1 MHLLAPAALGAGDV
15 KLAIG
20 LGALAGSLGVEVW
33 FLAALAA
40 PLMTA
45 LWAVGA
51 RLRTGTLA
59 VPHGPSMCL
68 ATAVAAGLALLG

>member
-1 MHLLAPAALGAGDV
+1 M
-15 KLAIG
+15 
-20 LGALAGSLGVEVW
+20 W